1 LTAFPVVRPF
11 FPLDPRLPD
20 QTLTVASPAI
30 TSAPWVVSHL
40 IAMLAFVLL
49 LYGILTVY
57 ARLPNGNVEPRA
69 LRAMVLSLAG
79 ITLIMPMLG
88 VETHILPIIGTLHL
102 EGKTDIAPAV
112 GLIYHGP
119 ALAVFLLALLL
130 LAIGVIYLAVAIWH
144 SDVLPRWAGVIF
156 TIGLALWFPPFPR
169 MIRMVDGLLIGIGGV
184 WLAWSLWQKTP
195 RVAPGL

>member
-1 LTAFPVVRPF
+1 MLT
-11 FPLDPRLPD
+11 L
-20 QTLTVASPAI
+20 
-30 TSAPWVVSHL
+30 
-40 IAMLAFVLL
+40 
-49 LYGILTVY
+49 Y

-88 VETHILPIIGTLHL
+88 METHILPIIGMLYL

-112 GLIYHGP
+112 RLIYHGP
-119 ALAVFLLALLL
+119 ALAVFRLALSL

-144 SDVLPRWAGVIF
+144 SDVLPRWAGAIF
-156 TIGLALWFPPFPR
+156 AIGPALWFPLFPR
-169 MIRMVDGLLIGIGGV
+169 MIRMVDGPLIGIGGV
-184 WLAWSLWQKTP
+184 WLAWSLWQKTL

>member
-1 LTAFPVVRPF
+1 MLT
-11 FPLDPRLPD
+11 L
-20 QTLTVASPAI
+20 
-30 TSAPWVVSHL
+30 H
-40 IAMLAFVLL
+40 
-49 LYGILTVY
+49 

-88 VETHILPIIGTLHL
+88 VETHILPIIGMLYL
-102 EGKTDIAPAV
+102 EGKTDIASAV
-112 GLIYHGP
+112 RLIYHGP

-144 SDVLPRWAGVIF
+144 SGVLPRWAGVIF
-156 TIGLALWFPPFPR
+156 AIGLAPWFPLVPR
-169 MIRMVDGLLIGIGGV
+169 MIRMVDGPLIGIGGV
-184 WLAWSLWQKTP
+184 WPAWSLWQKTL